1 MVQENLTAEEIN
13 NIILNINQAKQEKE
27 EEDL

>member
-13 NIILNINQAKQEKE
+13 NIIFNINQAKQEKE